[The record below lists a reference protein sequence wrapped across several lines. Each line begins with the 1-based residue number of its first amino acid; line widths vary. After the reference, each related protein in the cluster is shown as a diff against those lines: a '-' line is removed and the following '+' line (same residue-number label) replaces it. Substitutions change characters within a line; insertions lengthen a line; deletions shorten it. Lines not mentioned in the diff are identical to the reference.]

1 VLDPGQGRTKTDRM
15 LGTRQGAGLASA
27 RLANFIR
34 VFNAAPAWEKEDD
47 CVPPEAEFR
56 LARVRV
62 LNFDPELKLI
72 IVRKRARDDE

>member
-1 VLDPGQGRTKTDRM
+1 M

-27 RLANFIR
+27 RLANFVR
-34 VFNAAPAWEKEDD
+34 VFNTTPAWEKEDD
-47 CVPPEAEFR
+47 CVPPEAEFL

-62 LNFDPELKLI
+62 LNFDPALKLM

>member
-1 VLDPGQGRTKTDRM
+1 MVSSNRGSLC
-15 LGTRQGAGLASA
+15 S
-27 RLANFIR
+27 
-34 VFNAAPAWEKEDD
+34 AAPAWEKEDD